1 MLLTLALV
9 VLFGAILVFFSEEFG
24 KTIKKLF
31 AIKGAKLIIP
41 LFVVSWL
48 IFSFDF
54 WVLWAILYLRDM
66 LHAVLNFLV
75 QIMPFQKWA
84 VQVVQVFMLTFL
96 SVVPVLI
103 LNFISQKK
111 TYKSY
116 KHPYLTSGVIWILSV
131 VLIIII

>member
-9 VLFGAILVFFSEEFG
+9 ILFGAILVFFSEEFG

-41 LFVVSWL
+41 LFLVSWL

-111 TYKSY
+111 TFKSY
-116 KHPYLTSGVIWILSV
+116 KHPYLTSGIIWILSV

>member
-9 VLFGAILVFFSEEFG
+9 ILFGAILVFFSEEFG

-31 AIKGAKLIIP
+31 AIKGAKLIKP

-111 TYKSY
+111 TFKSY
-116 KHPYLTSGVIWILSV
+116 KHPYLTSGIIWILSV

>member
-9 VLFGAILVFFSEEFG
+9 ILFGAILVFFSEEYG

-111 TYKSY
+111 TFKSY
-116 KHPYLTSGVIWILSV
+116 KHPYLTSGIIWILSV

>member
-116 KHPYLTSGVIWILSV
+116 KHPHLTSGVIWILSV

>member
-9 VLFGAILVFFSEEFG
+9 ILFGAILVFFSEEFG

-111 TYKSY
+111 TFKSY
-116 KHPYLTSGVIWILSV
+116 KHPYLTSGIIWILSV